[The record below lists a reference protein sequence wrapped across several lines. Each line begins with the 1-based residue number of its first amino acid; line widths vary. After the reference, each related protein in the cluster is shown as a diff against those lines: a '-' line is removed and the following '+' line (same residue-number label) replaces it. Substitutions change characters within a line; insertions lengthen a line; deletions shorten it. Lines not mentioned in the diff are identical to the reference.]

1 MLPNVYEEHEGN
13 PWIERLAPVGLIVAV
28 VLVIFFQQFLRQEH
42 GATLKTP
49 LPEIRAYEVAREPVL
64 SSLVVESKLLLKER
78 EFARSLRDKEYTRDS
93 EKQLAEIEKTAVSRV
108 DRFRF
113 AIVAWEIKG
122 AAGAV
127 ERLEAL
133 EKEADSG
140 GPLATEITWM
150 LNRYRQVEKYEQYQ
164 AELAKWEADAKTARS
179 KGKKPAE
186 KPALIK
192 GAPPAV
198 EDYTSEFKTS
208 LVARHG
214 FFGEL
219 ALVQGPG
226 TDEGARHALLGGL
239 INVINFQ
246 EVLTIVHVCMFLAGL
261 VLLSY
266 FNRRMRR
273 NPDEIGLD
281 DPRAPTTVYLEVF
294 SIFALM
300 FSLWVALQVLLLGD
314 NSTLGMVLSEVTI
327 WAAPLCL
334 LWVYLRGV
342 TWTDMLH
349 DLGLHKGSGIFKEV
363 AVGVG
368 AACAVLPVESF
379 ANRFIYALTE
389 SGDAHAGPVTAPPS
403 MFQVPDETTWVLMWV
418 STLGGVLWAPVVE
431 EIFFRGALQRWLRV
445 RLSWLPTVIIVSI
458 VFGAYHPY
466 TLSGLLSVGFAGVGM
481 GMVREWRKCLIAPMV
496 MHAIHN
502 GMISLQELG
511 FLHAL
516 G

>member
-13 PWIERLAPVGLIVAV
+13 PWIERLAPVVLIVAV
-28 VLVIFFQQFLRQEH
+28 VLVVFFQQFLRQEH

-49 LPEIRAYEVAREPVL
+49 LPEIRAYEVARQPVL
-64 SSLVVESKLLLKER
+64 SSLVIESKLLLKER
-78 EFARSLRDKEYTRDS
+78 EFARSLRNTKHASDS
-93 EKQLAEIEKTAVSRV
+93 EAQLREIGKNAVSRV

-113 AIVAWEIKG
+113 AIVAWEIEG

-127 ERLEAL
+127 TRLEDL
-133 EKEADSG
+133 EKEADAG
-140 GPLATEITWM
+140 GELATEITWM

-164 AELAKWEADAKTARS
+164 AELARWEADAKAERS

-186 KPALIK
+186 KPTRLK
-192 GAPPAV
+192 ESPPLV
-198 EDYTSEFKTS
+198 EDFTSEFKGS

-226 TDEGARHALLGGL
+226 TQEGERRALLGGL
-239 INVINFQ
+239 AKVIEFQ
-246 EVLTIVHVCMFLAGL
+246 SGMVLVHVIMFVAGV
-261 VLLSY
+261 VLLGY
-266 FNRRMRR
+266 FHRRMRD
-273 NPDEIGLD
+273 NPDDIGLD

-294 SIFALM
+294 SLFALF
-300 FSLWVALQVLLLGD
+300 FSLWVAFQVLLLGD
-314 NSTLGMVLSEVTI
+314 NSTFGMVLSEVTI

-334 LWVYLRGV
+334 FWVRLRGV
-342 TWTDMLH
+342 TWSDMMY

-363 AVGVG
+363 LVGVG
-368 AACAVLPVESF
+368 AACAVLPVEGF
-379 ANRFIYALTE
+379 ANRFIHAFTE
-389 SGDAHAGPVTAPPS
+389 SADQHGGAVTPPPS
-403 MFQVPDETTWVLMWV
+403 MFEVPDETTWVLMWL
-418 STLGGVLWAPVVE
+418 STLGAVLWAPVVE
-431 EIFFRGALQRWLRV
+431 EMFFRGALQRWLRV
-445 RLSWLPTVIIVSI
+445 RLAWLPTVVIVSV

-466 TLSGLLSVGFAGVGM
+466 TLSGLLTVGFAGVGM

-502 GMISLQELG
+502 GMISVNEIG